1 MKYIKMVLFAIFI
14 TVFIPGICNAS
25 EVVPDVT
32 GAPPSAEPVY
42 VSEPV
47 TQGALSLG
55 YDKY

>member
-14 TVFIPGICNAS
+14 TVFIPGICSAS
-25 EVVPDVT
+25 EVMPDVT

-47 TQGALSLG
+47 TQGSAFFG